1 MCSRSRNTTTATT
14 AYVLIGS
21 TESAKSRTRFSLN
34 SAAARWCSRGVA
46 TNRAD
51 SSIAAE
57 THHSF
62 CGRLLVFGSLARAPS
77 KECGRCLL
85 TNFALAQFT
94 TWLFWRLRKRLFWR
108 LRNQR
113 HLAFNIF
120 DAVTTHTVAGGY
132 TRPIHTPHITPHSP
146 IAGQSQTRGLLQ
158 CTNVKASSAPAACS
172 RTSSGISNVSRSVST
187 QSLRVSMAHP
197 QCLQQSRRAACK
209 PAALPLA
216 PQTTA
221 TSSGV
226 SDR

>member
-1 MCSRSRNTTTATT
+1 MQ
-14 AYVLIGS
+14 GS
-21 TESAKSRTRFSLN
+21 LR
-34 SAAARWCSRGVA
+34 RWL
-46 TNRAD
+46 
-51 SSIAAE
+51 
-57 THHSF
+57 
-62 CGRLLVFGSLARAPS
+62 LLVFFGCLAFAPSEERRRCSLA
-77 KECGRCLL
+77 KLG
-85 TNFALAQFT
+85 LAQFT
-94 TWLFWRLRKRLFWR
+94 ARLFWR
-108 LRNQR
+108 LGNLFWRLGNQR

-120 DAVTTHTVAGGY
+120 DTLSPHTVAGGY
-132 TRPIHTPHITPHSP
+132 TRPIHTPHTTPHSP

-221 TSSGV
+221 TSSGL